1 MIDRYEIERKLARV
15 LSKDLRVELDKLLN
29 YLGDPPNFA
38 NVPYEYWQNGWKD
51 IQADVEP
58 VLMEAFLESA
68 EEVMLRFEFGVDWD
82 AVNTDAANWAR
93 VHTES
98 VLSDLFRKRY
108 DFVGEN
114 VARYFEEGW
123 SISDLARRL
132 RVWYDP
138 VRAEMIAITETTR
151 AVVEGERFV
160 IAQLEKE
167 SDNKMIPVW
176 STANDERVCLICGER
191 HGKEITDG
199 IYPPAHPRC
208 RCVVVYRLPKP
219 KERAR

>member
-1 MIDRYEIERKLARV
+1 MNRYDLEAKLARA
-15 LSKDLRVELDKLLN
+15 LGGGLTEAYRELMR

-38 NVPYEYWQNGWKD
+38 NVPYEYWQNGWKS

-93 VHTES
+93 AHSES
-98 VLSDLFRKRY
+98 LLSDLFNKRY
-108 DFVGEN
+108 NFVNES
-114 VARYFEEGW
+114 VARYFEESW
-123 SISDLARRL
+123 TISDLATRL
-132 RVWYDP
+132 RKWYDP

-151 AVVEGERFV
+151 AVVEGERA
-160 IAQLEKE
+160 IIRNLERE
-167 SDNKMIPVW
+167 SGQAMIPIW
-176 STANDERVCLICGER
+176 MTANDERVCPICSPR
-191 HGKEITDG
+191 DNQVITDG

-208 RCVVVYRLPKP
+208 RCVVGYELPT
-219 KERAR
+219 KERD